1 MPILVEILKGL
12 VVWMSREITQACCP
26 EFFLRKLPTGFF
38 LFNLFIF
45 KEKQKHMQIQKTFRK
60 NVSHTCTNL
69 RQQRTFRKTYHTYV
83 QIYVNKGHLEKRIT
97 HMYKC
102 TPTKDI

>member
-1 MPILVEILKGL
+1 MQVLAEILKGL

-26 EFFLRKLPTGFF
+26 EFFPRKPSVFF
-38 LFNLFIF
+38 LFNLFIL
-45 KEKQKHMQIQKTFRK
+45 KKKQKHMQIQKTFRK
-60 NVSHTCTNL
+60 NVSHVCTNL

-97 HMYKC
+97 RMYKY
-102 TPTKDI
+102 T

>member
-1 MPILVEILKGL
+1 MYKFTSTKDI
-12 VVWMSREITQACCP
+12 W
-26 EFFLRKLPTGFF
+26 
-38 LFNLFIF
+38 
-45 KEKQKHMQIQKTFRK
+45 K

-83 QIYVNKGHLEKRIT
+83 QIYPNKGHLEKRIT
-97 HMYKC
+97 HMYKFTSKRTFRKTYHTYVQIYVNKRHLEKRITRMYKF